1 MAKFSLIP
9 YDSKTAPDCDVQIE
23 LNQNSDS
30 FFVSYSLK
38 KNIGLVDLGP
48 STPHKER
55 VMKLWEKTCF
65 EIFIKN
71 EKDSY
76 VEFNFS
82 PNFEWN
88 CFYFQKKGDALKEWE
103 RMNRPST
110 DILLSLDHY
119 FLVAE
124 IRKELFPP
132 GFFDGNHELSVGIS
146 SVLKEKSG
154 SLSYWAL
161 SHHDSRP
168 NFHDFRSFVKM
179 T

>member
-9 YDSKTAPDCDVQIE
+9 YDLKTAPQCVFQIE
-23 LNQNSDS
+23 LNQNAECL
-30 FFVSYSLK
+30 FISYGLK
-38 KNIGLVDLGP
+38 ENLETLDFGSP
-48 STPHKER
+48 TPHKER

-65 EIFIKN
+65 EIFVKN

-82 PNFEWN
+82 ANFEWN

-103 RMNRPST
+103 RMNRPAT
-110 DILLSLDHY
+110 DILLSMDQY

-132 GFFDGNHELSVGIS
+132 GFFDGAHELSVGIS
-146 SVLKEKSG
+146 GVLKEKSG
-154 SLSYWAL
+154 GLSYWAL

-179 T
+179 L